1 MSDWY
6 IQCLQRVVTDLS
18 PFQGGRSIPTNVL
31 DCSVLSLEHVYR
43 ELLLWD
49 TSVGLN
55 SRKIQACEEIRM
67 ALHSLQ
73 NLEERSE
80 AELSSPSIT
89 HTGRPRFNIPV
100 SQLRYL
106 VESHFTVS
114 QIASMIGVSV
124 RTIYRR
130 MADNGLSVSE
140 QYSELTDPELDDNII
155 VRSSKENF
163 LHVEIPKCKGI
174 CFIVELGFS
183 NTGFVKVSKGSIL
196 LELFHVACIQSEG
209 VCIK

>member
-1 MSDWY
+1 MRY
-6 IQCLQRVVTDLS
+6 IWCRQRVVTDLS

-31 DCSVLSLEHVYR
+31 DCSLLPLEHVYR
-43 ELLLWD
+43 ELLLRD

-55 SRKIQACEEIRM
+55 SREIQACEEIRM

-89 HTGRPRFNIPV
+89 PTGFIGRPRFNIPV

-124 RTIYRR
+124 QTIHRR

-140 QYSELTDPELDDNII
+140 QYSELTDPELDDI
-155 VRSSKENF
+155 VS
-163 LHVEIPKCKGI
+163 VI
-174 CFIVELGFS
+174 
-183 NTGFVKVSKGSIL
+183 
-196 LELFHVACIQSEG
+196 
-209 VCIK
+209 